1 MVQTV
6 FAGAAGAG
14 ALRAGAAPAAGTS
27 ATYKTKRNGRD
38 QRMPV
43 IVTRAP
49 ARSGSRRRRR
59 REQLRRQ
66 RRVHRRR
73 DEARNAAG
81 QQRTGHQAQHH
92 RVAGDHL
99 HHDDEG
105 RDRPLRRRRQE
116 ARHAQR
122 DERDRRLAAEAGEQR
137 DVVADAGADGERGR
151 EHARR
156 HAAPGRQPGGA
167 QLQRISVVR
176 DNVAFKEL
184 LKQHE
189 AGELPRGGSVIFF
202 TNEGT
207 LLYQSELKVSQ
218 HSTQARAKD
227 HASAEKHAN
236 NTPAFIDVAKID
248 RGLGPEGAGLWRFI
262 GQENR
267 IVGAAILQPVIKDG
281 KLVELPGA
289 KNRNGEPT
297 IKKEVFRTI
306 GDVPAEVTV
315 NMAYGHLLNMLRSRK
330 ITAERSAAPDT
341 VPSSDTLIGQ
351 TGHTG
356 STAALSKPE
365 GK

>member
-1 MVQTV
+1 M
-6 FAGAAGAG
+6 
-14 ALRAGAAPAAGTS
+14 
-27 ATYKTKRNGRD
+27 
-38 QRMPV
+38 
-43 IVTRAP
+43 
-49 ARSGSRRRRR
+49 
-59 REQLRRQ
+59 
-66 RRVHRRR
+66 
-73 DEARNAAG
+73 
-81 QQRTGHQAQHH
+81 
-92 RVAGDHL
+92 
-99 HHDDEG
+99 
-105 RDRPLRRRRQE
+105 
-116 ARHAQR
+116 
-122 DERDRRLAAEAGEQR
+122 
-137 DVVADAGADGERGR
+137 
-151 EHARR
+151 
-156 HAAPGRQPGGA
+156 
-167 QLQRISVVR
+167 
-176 DNVAFKEL
+176 
-184 LKQHE
+184 
-189 AGELPRGGSVIFF
+189 IFF